1 MLPILEL
8 NKIVNIC
15 VVVTVNL
22 HCQLDWSLNHLGDTL
37 VEKSV
42 EMFPEGVPMLFP
54 TFSSLCLPCWD
65 LSILPFL
72 SPEAF
77 VLVPENVTPL
87 HS

>member
-37 VEKSV
+37 LATLESIAVG
-42 EMFPEGVPMLFP
+42 EGGYIRMEDQP
-54 TFSSLCLPCWD
+54 
-65 LSILPFL
+65 
-72 SPEAF
+72 
-77 VLVPENVTPL
+77 
-87 HS
+87 